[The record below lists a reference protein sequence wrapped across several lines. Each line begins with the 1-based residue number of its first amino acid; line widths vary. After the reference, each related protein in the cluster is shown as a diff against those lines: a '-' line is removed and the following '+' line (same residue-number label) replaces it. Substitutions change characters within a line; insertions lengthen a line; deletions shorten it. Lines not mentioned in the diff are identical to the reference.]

1 MDLNFLNGIY
11 YVKTE
16 NMLNEDDFNAL
27 KRLDEKLFIRYLRTK
42 SYGFNSGYLNIES
55 IIEQE
60 FLNVKEELDK
70 ITKSNFIT
78 DIFYLEEDLTN
89 MKIVYKEVFY
99 KVKSNTFSKMGRF
112 SKEALEQFFKYGN
125 MKLLPKEYEE
135 MFKEINKIKEEDL
148 QDYLQELERVVFN
161 FYTNFSKSNKKY
173 QVFFNY
179 LEYKKVMD
187 NLKTFLKFKNRNESI
202 EKLKKALLDEEIVG
216 RAVWIDLYN
225 EYNNTILNK
234 LATYFNEGIVAA
246 SDEFLNK
253 GNNTDLRK
261 ETLNYKTELLKLTSY
276 NNETYAPILYYL
288 HLKQL
293 ESYKVRELY
302 YAK

>member
-27 KRLDEKLFIRYLRTK
+27 KRLDEKLFLRYLRTK
-42 SYGFNSGYLNIES
+42 SYGFNSGYLNIDS

-60 FLNVKEELDK
+60 FLNIKKELDE
-70 ITKSNFIT
+70 ITNSNIIS

-99 KVKSNTFSKMGRF
+99 KAKSSNFSKLGRF
-112 SKEALEQFFKYGN
+112 SREALEQFFKYGN
-125 MKLLPKEYEE
+125 LKLLPKEYEL
-135 MFKEINKIKEEDL
+135 MFKEINSIKEEDL
-148 QDYLQELERVVFN
+148 QEYLQELERVVFN
-161 FYTNFSKSNKKY
+161 FYTNYVKSNKKY
-173 QVFFNY
+173 KVFYNY
-179 LEYKKVMD
+179 LEYKKVVD

-202 EKLKKALLDEEIVG
+202 NKLEKALLDEEI
-216 RAVWIDLYN
+216 
-225 EYNNTILNK
+225 LNK
-234 LATYFNEGIVAA
+234 LAVYFNEEIIDAA
-246 SDEFLNK
+246 EDFLN
-253 GNNTDLRK
+253 NSSNADLRK
-261 ETLNYKTELLKLTSY
+261 ETLGYKTAVLREKSY
-276 NNETYAPILYYL
+276 DSETYAPILYYL

>member
-27 KRLDEKLFIRYLRTK
+27 KRLDEKLFLRYLRTK
-42 SYGFNSGYLNIES
+42 SYGFNSGYLNIDS

-60 FLNVKEELDK
+60 FLNIKKELDE
-70 ITKSNFIT
+70 ITNSNIIS

-99 KVKSNTFSKMGRF
+99 KAKSSNFSKLGRF
-112 SKEALEQFFKYGN
+112 SREALEQFFKYGN
-125 MKLLPKEYEE
+125 LKLLPKEYEL
-135 MFKEINKIKEEDL
+135 MFKEINSIKEEDL
-148 QDYLQELERVVFN
+148 QEYLQELERVVFN
-161 FYTNFSKSNKKY
+161 FYTNYVKSNKKY
-173 QVFFNY
+173 KVFYNY
-179 LEYKKVMD
+179 LEYKKVVD

-202 EKLKKALLDEEIVG
+202 NKLEKALLDEEIVG

-225 EYNNTILNK
+225 EYNNAILNK
-234 LATYFNEGIVAA
+234 LAVYFNEEIIDAA
-246 SDEFLNK
+246 EDFLN
-253 GNNTDLRK
+253 NSSNADLRK
-261 ETLNYKTELLKLTSY
+261 ETLGYKTAVLREKSY
-276 NNETYAPILYYL
+276 DSETYAPILYYL

>member
-1 MDLNFLNGIY
+1 
-11 YVKTE
+11 
-16 NMLNEDDFNAL
+16 MLNEDDFNAL
-27 KRLDEKLFIRYLRTK
+27 KRLDEKMFLRYLRTK
-42 SYGFNSGYLNIES
+42 SYGFNSGYINIDT

-60 FLNVKEELDK
+60 FLNVKKELDE
-70 ITKSNFIT
+70 ITNSNIIS

-99 KVKSNTFSKMGRF
+99 NAKANNFSKMGRF

-125 MKLLPKEYEE
+125 LKLLPKEYEE
-135 MFKEINKIKEEDL
+135 MFKEINGIFEEDL

-161 FYTNFSKSNKKY
+161 FYTNYVKSNKKY
-173 QVFFNY
+173 KVFYNY
-179 LEYKKVMD
+179 LEYKKVVG

-202 EKLKKALLDEEIVG
+202 NKLKKALLDEEIVG

-234 LATYFNEGIVAA
+234 LATYFNERIVDAA
-246 SDEFLNK
+246 EDFLLN
-253 GNNTDLRK
+253 GNNEGLRR
-261 ETLNYKTELLKLTSY
+261 ETLDYKTDVLREKSY
-276 NNETYAPILYYL
+276 DSETYAPILYYL
-288 HLKQL
+288 HLKQI